1 MASYENLKRFGETAH
16 AQTCT
21 YHPNKV
27 RTRKDQ
33 EEATRDRMTQLVHGG
48 PVSEALQQART
59 ARNAR
64 IKAEVRPLALEAA
77 EKRMKEAKDM
87 ARIREA
93 GMKESNVPKKRKTKL
108 VPAWEEGGLTKRTF

>member
-16 AQTCT
+16 APTCS

-27 RTRKDQ
+27 RASKYQ

-48 PVSEALQQART
+48 PVSEALQQARQ

-64 IKAEVRPLALEAA
+64 IRAEVRPLALEAA
-77 EKRMKEAKDM
+77 EKRMKEAREQAK
-87 ARIREA
+87 ARELE
-93 GMKESNVPKKRKTKL
+93 MKESNLPKRRKTKL